1 MFTHEPR
8 MPHLRLGSY
17 SHCSISNR
25 NGNILRLIVRIRAYR
40 KGCSQSRQS
49 SLEETGSWHP
59 GASGIRKCLLF
70 SRLCQCSTC
79 IEKGVRPSL
88 LPGEKG
94 LELERALRGQP
105 LTDAG
110 LVHLKGLKNL
120 QRLDLSAT
128 QVTTAGVE
136 DLQSALP
143 ECKISK

>member
-1 MFTHEPR
+1 
-8 MPHLRLGSY
+8 
-17 SHCSISNR
+17 
-25 NGNILRLIVRIRAYR
+25 
-40 KGCSQSRQS
+40 
-49 SLEETGSWHP
+49 
-59 GASGIRKCLLF
+59 LF

-110 LVHLKGLKNL
+110 LVHLKGLTSL
-120 QRLDLSAT
+120 QRLTLSGT
-128 QVTTAGVE
+128 KVTDAGLVHLKGLTSLKMLSLQKTKVTDAGVK

-143 ECKISK
+143 KCYIGKP